1 MPLAWLMRNTLF
13 YRAVIVAGGSAAIVV
28 LGTVWTAQRIGLF

>member
-1 MPLAWLMRNTLF
+1 MPLAWLMRNTFF
-13 YRAVIVAGGSAAIVV
+13 YRSVIVAGGSAAIVV